1 MFGNRDVITDV
12 RKLAGSKPVHAAAG
26 AGVLAS
32 QALREI
38 PGKLTRWRQE
48 TISGSLPVTEWPGRA
63 AGYVSTARAKAA
75 ERYDQLADTGRQ
87 AIARHDDGDGGGARN
102 ALNGHSPQ

>member
-1 MFGNRDVITDV
+1 MIGNRDVITDV

-38 PGKLTRWRQE
+38 PGKLSRWRQE
-48 TISGSLPVTEWPGRA
+48 TVSSSLPVTAWPGRA
-63 AGYVSTARAKAA
+63 ADYVSTARAKAA
-75 ERYDQLADTGRQ
+75 ERYDHLADAGRQ
-87 AIARHDDGDGGGARN
+87 AMARHDGSDKS